1 MGFKRTSGI
10 LLHITSLPGAYGIG
24 DLGPMAYAFV
34 DFLSISKQGF
44 WQILPLTP
52 TGFGDSPYQ
61 SYSAFAGNT
70 SLISPEK
77 LLEEGFLS
85 AEDLRE
91 APAFTEDRVNFDAVI
106 RFKTAILAKAYENF
120 RQSTN
125 AHLRSEFE
133 IFCGYARKWLND
145 YALFRALLKA
155 HNDAAWNTWP
165 KELALR
171 DEAALVVARKELQ
184 EEIEAQK
191 FYQYLF
197 FKQWFQ
203 LKAYMAEKRV
213 RVVGDMPIFVAHN
226 SSDVWANPE
235 LFKLQEDGSPEVV
248 AGVPPD
254 YFSEDGQLW
263 GNPLYNWEPMRESG
277 FRWWIE
283 RLRETLKLVDLV
295 RIDHFRGFCAAW
307 EVPAKDQTA
316 KHGKWVE
323 VPGRELFETLRNAFD
338 ELPVFAEDL
347 GVITLDVEALRDDFN
362 LPGMKVLQFGLG
374 GDASNTYMPHHY
386 PRNSVV
392 YTGTHDNDTVVGW
405 YESKLKSDDQQ
416 AKRELNFCLKYLHS
430 TGEEIH
436 WDFIRAALSSVA
448 DTAIIQLQDLLG
460 LDGGAR
466 MNLPATEEGNWNWRA
481 RVSMFTKEV
490 SDRLREMTELYSRAS
505 W

>member
-1 MGFKRTSGI
+1 MSFKRASGI
-10 LLHITSLPGAYGIG
+10 LLHITSLPGEFGIG
-24 DLGPMAYAFV
+24 DFGRMAYAV
-34 DFLSISKQGF
+34 ADFLAASKQGL

-70 SLISPEK
+70 NMISPEK
-77 LLEEGFLS
+77 LLQEGLLS
-85 AEDLRE
+85 KDDLADTPE
-91 APAFTEDRVNFDAVI
+91 FNVDRVEFDAVI
-106 RFKTAILAKAYENF
+106 KFKTEILTKAFQNF
-120 RQSTN
+120 KHSANSHQRI
-125 AHLRSEFE
+125 EFE
-133 IFCGYARKWLND
+133 SFCSYARRWLND

-165 KELALR
+165 KDLALR
-171 DEAALVVARKELQ
+171 DEATLVVARKELH

-203 LKAYMAEKRV
+203 LKAYCAEKRV
-213 RVVGDMPIFVAHN
+213 KIVGDMPIFVAHN

-235 LFKLQEDGSPEVV
+235 LFKLKEDGSPQVV

-263 GNPLYNWEPMRESG
+263 GNPIYNWEAMRETN
-277 FRWWIE
+277 FQWWIE
-283 RLRETLKLVDLV
+283 RLRETFKLVDLV
-295 RIDHFRGFCAAW
+295 RIDHFRGFAAAW
-307 EVPAKDQTA
+307 EVPAADKTA
-316 KHGKWVE
+316 RNGKWVE
-323 VPGRELFETLRNAFD
+323 VPGRELFETLQKAFD

-347 GVITLDVEALRDDFN
+347 GVITPDVEKLRDDFN
-362 LPGMKVLQFGLG
+362 LSGMKVLQFGLG
-374 GDASNTYMPHHY
+374 GDASNTYLPHHY
-386 PRNSVV
+386 TRNTVV

-405 YESKLKSDDQQ
+405 YENLKESKADH
-416 AKRELNFCLKYLHS
+416 AKRELNFCLKYLNS

-436 WDFIRAALSSVA
+436 WDFTRAALSSVA

-460 LDGGAR
+460 LDTNAR
-466 MNLPATEEGNWNWRA
+466 MNLPATEEGNWNWRVRA
-481 RVSMFTKEV
+481 SMLTREV
-490 SDRLREMTELYSRAS
+490 SERLREMTELYSRAS